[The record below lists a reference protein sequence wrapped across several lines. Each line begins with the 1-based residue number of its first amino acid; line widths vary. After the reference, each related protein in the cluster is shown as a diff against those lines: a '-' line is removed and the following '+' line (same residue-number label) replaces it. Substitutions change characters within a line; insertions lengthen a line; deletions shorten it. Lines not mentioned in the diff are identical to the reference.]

1 MILALQELAPLLKY
15 VRGDVL
21 SPEHWMELFH
31 LVGLPRGT
39 SLDKLTFSDILSVS
53 DVIVAKSSEIK
64 VAI

>member
-39 SLDKLTFSDILSVS
+39 SLDKLSRATLFFLLPIDR
-53 DVIVAKSSEIK
+53 
-64 VAI
+64 